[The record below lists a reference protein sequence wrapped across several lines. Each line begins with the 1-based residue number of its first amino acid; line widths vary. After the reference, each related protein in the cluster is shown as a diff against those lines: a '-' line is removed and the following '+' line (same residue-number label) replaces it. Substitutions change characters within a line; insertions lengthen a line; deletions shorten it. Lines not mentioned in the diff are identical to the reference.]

1 MNSRRFLKSVAAAV
15 LAVGMLTA
23 GVTAPADAAVA
34 KKPTQTTHD
43 TGWG

>member
-1 MNSRRFLKSVAAAV
+1 MNPRRVLKSVAAAV

-23 GVTAPADAAVA
+23 GVAAPADAAVA
-34 KKPTQTTHD
+34 KRPSQTTHD